1 MCSYNNFLSSIFI
14 TAYHLFR
21 ISKDWS
27 MLHHRSLGRV
37 QIKQCNSRFTSIFL
51 ASFCCFS
58 SKKLFSSFSFHFSI
72 YLFIFLDEVSN
83 FHNRILTNQKPELVI
98 RHCQCNCK
106 GFYMMGCLHGTF
118 IMKDLIG

>member
-1 MCSYNNFLSSIFI
+1 MCSYNNFLSPIFI
-14 TAYHLFR
+14 TTYHLFR

-37 QIKQCNSRFTSIFL
+37 QIKQCNSRFTSIFWHR
-51 ASFCCFS
+51 FVVFHQKNCFHH
-58 SKKLFSSFSFHFSI
+58 FHFI
-72 YLFIFLDEVSN
+72 FLFIYFFFLDEVSN
-83 FHNRILTNQKPELVI
+83 FHNRILTDQKPELVI

>member
-37 QIKQCNSRFTSIFL
+37 QIKQCNSVYINFFGIVLLFFIKKIVFIIFI
-51 ASFCCFS
+51 SFF
-58 SKKLFSSFSFHFSI
+58 
-72 YLFIFLDEVSN
+72 YLFFFFLDKVSN
-83 FHNRILTNQKPELVI
+83 FHNRILTNQKPELVV

-106 GFYMMGCLHGTF
+106 GFYMMGFPHGTF